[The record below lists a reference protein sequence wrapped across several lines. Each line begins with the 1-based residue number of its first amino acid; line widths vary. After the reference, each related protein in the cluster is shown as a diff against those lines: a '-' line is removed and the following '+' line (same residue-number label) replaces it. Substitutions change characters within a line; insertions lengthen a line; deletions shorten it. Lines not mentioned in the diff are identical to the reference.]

1 MASRLARK
9 GKVEPNIARIGPNMD
24 PRGFH
29 NYLGSPG
36 RCPSPLFRPILGPF
50 WAILVPPWPF
60 CGGPGGHLEADL
72 GLGRLDLGVVRLEV
86 AQDGHQ
92 EGSRNYLARFIR
104 SVAHLFGPI
113 LGLSGAILGPPWPF
127 SGGLGGHLEAD
138 LGLGRLDL
146 GV

>member
-1 MASRLARK
+1 M
-9 GKVEPNIARIGPNMD
+9 GP
-24 PRGFH
+24 
-29 NYLGSPG
+29 S
-36 RCPSPLFRPILGPF
+36 

-60 CGGPGGHLEADL
+60 SEDPGGHLEADL
-72 GLGRLDLGVVRLEV
+72 GLGRPDLGVVRLEV

-92 EGSRNYLARFIR
+92 EGSRNYLARFTR

-138 LGLGRLDL
+138 LGLERLDL